1 MPRRPP
7 SAMSW
12 LVRLGSQKG
21 WIVKVGRAMRLATAV
36 TAIGAASWPVAAHA
50 DTDVGPVVRRPH
62 S

>member
-1 MPRRPP
+1 
-7 SAMSW
+7 MSW

>member
-1 MPRRPP
+1 M
-7 SAMSW
+7 
-12 LVRLGSQKG
+12 
-21 WIVKVGRAMRLATAV
+21 KVGRAMRLATAV